1 MSSTDDNTKKANPG
15 NVTDQVTGTA
25 QFATSVLGNTVG
37 GLGRTVGGVA
47 GAATRGV
54 GDTVSSVTGDAGRPV
69 GDAVGSI
76 GSGLEG
82 GLNSVSKGV
91 EDAGQWK
98 KQ

>member
-1 MSSTDDNTKKANPG
+1 MSLNKDNEAKANTG

-25 QFATSVLGNTVG
+25 QFATSILGNTVG

-69 GDAVGSI
+69 GDAVGNI
-76 GSGLEG
+76 GTGVEG